1 MEAASIVITVDGAP
15 VEVSVL
21 LISGNYYVT
30 AAGLNALLGITV
42 ETVGD
47 VLTITTK

>member
-1 MEAASIVITVDGAP
+1 MDGAP
-15 VEVSVL
+15 VEVSAL

-30 AAGLNALLGITV
+30 AAGLNALLGVTV